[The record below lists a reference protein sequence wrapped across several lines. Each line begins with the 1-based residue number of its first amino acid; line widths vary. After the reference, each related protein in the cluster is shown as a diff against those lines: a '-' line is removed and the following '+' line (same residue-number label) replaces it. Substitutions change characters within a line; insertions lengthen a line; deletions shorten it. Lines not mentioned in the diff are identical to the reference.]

1 MANEANTCRKFVL
14 PKLYSAGWNDDQINE
29 QQYFTDGRI
38 YVKGNLFSRGKGK
51 KADYILYYKPNI
63 PIAVI
68 EAKTTNIQ

>member
-38 YVKGNLFSRGKGK
+38 VVVGRKHYRKAGK
-51 KADYILYYKPNI
+51 K
-63 PIAVI
+63 PII
-68 EAKTTNIQ
+68 FYDTLLIIQLL